1 MAVSKAAK
9 LFCQFPASMRSQ
21 RELNNLQYFDPEKFD
36 VKIEP
41 NQTRNTVDIT
51 YVVSEK

>member
-1 MAVSKAAK
+1 
-9 LFCQFPASMRSQ
+9 MRSQ

-41 NQTRNTVDIT
+41 NQSRNTVDIT
-51 YVVSEK
+51 YVVSEKSTDQINLQGG